1 MAGEFCFLEDCR
13 LKVVGEGWGMCGL
26 VVVCVCVCVMYQGV
40 IALVRGLSFI
50 GHMGKGRGFKGVAG

>member
-1 MAGEFCFLEDCR
+1 M
-13 LKVVGEGWGMCGL
+13 
-26 VVVCVCVCVMYQGV
+26 CVCVMYQGV